1 MFKKVLK
8 FSFVLA
14 ILVLILGA
22 CSLPGLKKS
31 PSENTTKDALENEFS
46 EEDGDNNFESA
57 NTKRLMKFSNYDDLK
72 KFLQDNSFNQNM
84 TSVVDSQDSF
94 GNSLAKIETDIYLN
108 NINEGD
114 LFQVDGKYAYTLV
127 RDELKISEANFSDS
141 GRILS
146 SIKFSSRPQGFLISG
161 TKLLVFGLDQKITE
175 NTDYQLFRR
184 RNSYTFLQV
193 FDLTDISKPE
203 LINNLSIE
211 GNYSTLRLVG
221 DFVYLLT
228 TLNSSYV
235 EGEILTPRV
244 FKEGKLLANTCSEKT
259 DCFAPDV
266 YYFDVPYNNL
276 EFANITALN
285 IKDNSQPLKGQSYL
299 LDSAQLLYFSSS
311 NLYITYTEQIDERI
325 LEQGVR
331 SEIVLPKLSSEER
344 AKVVAIS
351 KAPSY
356 VLTPS
361 EKKIKIA
368 VLLDFYLNS
377 LTAEEH
383 KTIETEVE
391 TALKEK
397 MSLQAAALEKTFI
410 YKIGIRGEKLEYRGV
425 GEVGGRI
432 LGEHSLN
439 ESDSYLRVATKRSDL
454 WARLSGHDKKSYS
467 NVYILNNELKL
478 ISRLEN
484 LGVDEIVSA
493 ARFIGNRLYLLT
505 AKAGDPLYVV
515 DLTDPLKPAILGAIK
530 VPAYVKNL
538 YPADANGTRL
548 FSLGRD
554 NETKNGSQG
563 LKLAFFDFNDLKTP
577 KELDS
582 YIIGDASSDS
592 IALVDNKALFYS
604 PSKNILSVPA
614 VLRNNGE
621 IAFAGALL
629 FQINSDRLVLRGQ
642 VDHAIKGHSASPDFW
657 NSYNYYDNTVKR
669 GFFFGN
675 NFYTF
680 SNLFLKINNLTDF
693 TSLGSLT
700 LMPEIVDSLT
710 ENEEANDIVPGGGFL
725 NETESPYLDNINGE
739 VLSETGL
746 EENLLG
752 EENSNLGE
760 VSSSL
765 SEDVPSVLEET
776 IPEEN
781 NTLSENAV
789 LETE

>member
-14 ILVLILGA
+14 ILVLVLSA
-22 CSLPGLKKS
+22 CSLPSFKKS
-31 PSENTTKDALENEFS
+31 FSENPVKDVLENEFL
-46 EEDGDNNFESA
+46 EEDGDNNLESA
-57 NTKRLMKFSNYDDLK
+57 NTKRLMKFSSYDDLK
-72 KFLQDNSFNQNM
+72 KFLQDNSFSQNM
-84 TSVVDSQDSF
+84 APVADSQ
-94 GNSLAKIETDIYLN
+94 NSLTKIETDIYLN
-108 NINEGD
+108 NVDEGD
-114 LFQVDGKYAYTLV
+114 IFRVDSKYAYTLV
-127 RDELKISEANFSDS
+127 RDELKISDANFSDS
-141 GRILS
+141 GEILS
-146 SIKFSSRPQGFLISG
+146 SIKFSSRPQGFFISG
-161 TKLLVFGLDQKITE
+161 AKLIVFGLDQEITE
-175 NTDYQLFRR
+175 NTDYKLFRR
-184 RNSYTFLQV
+184 RGPYTFLQV

-203 LINNLSIE
+203 LINNLSVE
-211 GNYSTLRLVG
+211 GSYSALRLIG

-228 TLNSSYV
+228 TLDSTYV
-235 EGEILTPRV
+235 EGEILTPRL
-244 FKEGKLLANTCSEKT
+244 FKEGKLLANTCSENT

-276 EFANITALN
+276 KFANITVLN
-285 IKDNSQPLKGQSYL
+285 IKDDNQTLKGQSYL
-299 LDSAQLLYFSSS
+299 LDSSQVLYFSPS
-311 NLYITYTEQIDERI
+311 NFYITYTEQIDESI
-325 LEQGVR
+325 LEQDVK
-331 SEIVLPKLSSEER
+331 SEIILPKLSSEEK
-344 AKVVAIS
+344 AKALAIS

-356 VLTPS
+356 VLTS
-361 EKKIKIA
+361 GEKKIKTA
-368 VLLDFYLNS
+368 TLLDVYLNS
-377 LTAEEH
+377 LTAEQYQAV
-383 KTIETEVE
+383 EVEIE

-410 YKIGIRGEKLEYRGV
+410 YKIGIRGEKLEYRGI

-515 DLTDPLKPAILGAIK
+515 DLTDPLKPTILGAIK

-538 YPADANGTRL
+538 YPADVNGTRL

-554 NETKNGSQG
+554 SETKDGSKG

-592 IALVDNKALFYS
+592 IALTDNKALFYS

-621 IAFAGALL
+621 IVFAGALL
-629 FQINSDRLVLRGQ
+629 FQINSDRLVLKGQ
-642 VDHAIKGHSASPDFW
+642 VDHAIKDHSANPDFW

-700 LMPEIVDSLT
+700 LMPEIVDSLIK
-710 ENEEANDIVPGGGFL
+710 NEEAADTVFEGDFL
-725 NETESPYLDNINGE
+725 GEISTEPS
-739 VLSETGL
+739 L
-746 EENLLG
+746 EESLLG
-752 EENSNLGE
+752 EENSNLE
-760 VSSSL
+760 NE
-765 SEDVPSVLEET
+765 SEFSGGDISNTLEET
-776 IPEEN
+776 RSEEN
-781 NTLSENAV
+781 NILSEEPV